1 MLILDNR
8 ENKLIEL
15 IKSSPGFK
23 LPYTTEN
30 LQIGDIIIKH
40 TSSTTIEKTYNIIL
54 ERKCITDMIA
64 SIKDGR
70 YKEQKVRL
78 LAEVANNN
86 TINETIICYILEGAQ
101 NELRLPQDKTMLN
114 GSVISSIFRDKIPI
128 IRTYTLQETLDII
141 TRLHERLVK
150 DYTDFFPKQKQTILA
165 IPNNSNS
172 NENLSNEENTLETPA
187 QTHTITGN
195 TNNLYLASIK
205 KCKKDN
211 ITPTLWNQM
220 CYMNIPGISS
230 QIAIKIAE
238 YYPSM
243 KSLLQAYEKCINE
256 QEKEQLL
263 AEIILTETDKQK
275 RRIGGVI
282 SKRVYEFLNC

>member
-8 ENKLIEL
+8 EIKLLEL
-15 IKSSPGFK
+15 IKSNPNYTI
-23 LPYTTEN
+23 PYVVEN

-40 TSSTTIEKTYNIIL
+40 TVANTPEKTYNIIL

-70 YKEQKVRL
+70 YKEQKLRL
-78 LAEVANNN
+78 QAEIAKNNS
-86 TINETIICYILEGAQ
+86 TTETIICYILEGSQ
-101 NELRLPQDKTMLN
+101 NDLRLPQDKTMLN
-114 GSVISSIFRDKIPI
+114 GSIISSIFRDKVPI

-141 TRLHERLVK
+141 SRIHERLIK
-150 DYTDFFPKQKQTILA
+150 DCRDFFPQQPLY
-165 IPNNSNS
+165 IPATPISS
-172 NENLSNEENTLETPA
+172 NEILQQQHNQIQTQNQQQTLNQP
-187 QTHTITGN
+187 Q
-195 TNNLYLASIK
+195 NNLYLASIK

-211 ITPTLWNQM
+211 ITPMVWNQM

-238 YYPSM
+238 YYPTI
-243 KSLLQAYEKCINE
+243 KELLEAYAKCTTDGEKHL
-256 QEKEQLL
+256 LL
-263 AEIILTETDKQK
+263 AEIVLTETDKQK

-282 SKRVYEFLNC
+282 SKRVYEFIMQ